1 MFLSRM
7 LRFHLS
13 GLVALTA
20 AAAALLLAAGPA
32 SAQAPWGSKL
42 WPWNVQ
48 GASPMPAVPRT
59 SAPASSP
66 SSSAQR
72 TTSFNSVR
80 VVVTRAATVS
90 APAPESVTLRG
101 PDGVVRT
108 FPLEGGREAIV
119 VREVTL
125 RPGESVTINV
135 NPSASPQ
142 TQGR

>member
-7 LRFHLS
+7 LRFPLPS
-13 GLVALTA
+13 LGGLTV

-32 SAQAPWGSKL
+32 AAQPPWSSKL

-48 GASPMPAVPRT
+48 GASETAAVPRT
-59 SAPASSP
+59 SAPTGSQSG
-66 SSSAQR
+66 SAQR
-72 TTSFNSVR
+72 APSFNSVR
-80 VVVTRAATVS
+80 VVVTRAAR
-90 APAPESVTLRG
+90 APAPEYVTLRG

-125 RPGESVTINV
+125 RPGEQLTLNV
-135 NPSASPQ
+135 NPSGPPR
-142 TQGR
+142 TPGR